1 MFEGQTAD
9 VLIPCLIDNSQSYFL
24 VFEAEVSL
32 ISFLTFVLN
41 HVSFLLQIA
50 LLLVDFGY
58 FID

>member
-9 VLIPCLIDNSQSYFL
+9 ELIPCLIDNSQSYFL

-50 LLLVDFGY
+50 
-58 FID
+58 